1 MESQFHTTG
10 SQVWVWANNE
20 QGWLKGTVQ
29 KVVED
34 GKLQVVQDD
43 GKVKT
48 YKPEDCPLRNVDSRM
63 GVEVR
68 NLSRCADFPGPMELP
83 WEGLV
88 HGHRGH
94 KHLVTASARAL

>member
-10 SQVWVWANNE
+10 SSVWVWANNE
-20 QGWLKGTVQ
+20 QGWLKGTVH

-34 GKLQVVQDD
+34 GKLQVAQDD

-48 YKPEDCPLRNVDSRM
+48 YKQEDCPLRNVDSRM

-68 NLSRCADFPGPMELP
+68 FLSSCTDFPAPMDLP
-83 WEGLV
+83 WGGLV
-88 HGHRGH
+88 HGHRGQ
-94 KHLVTASARAL
+94 KHLVTAYVQVI